1 MKNYDEEKDEGYFLE
16 LDVQYTEKLHEFH
29 NFHDLPFLPE
39 RKKIE
44 KFEKFLAN
52 LHDKTEYV
60 THIRNLKQ
68 ALNKGLILRKG

>member
-1 MKNYDEEKDEGYFLE
+1 M
-16 LDVQYTEKLHEFH
+16 
-29 NFHDLPFLPE
+29 PE

-52 LHDKTEYV
+52 LDDKTEYI

-68 ALNKGLILRKG
+68 ALNKGLILKKGWLSCLACLA